1 MGNFFCGENES
12 EQNKHESWKD
22 HGVSLQRN
30 LVREQHRD
38 FREVYHV
45 VGMIGEGSISN
56 IYKIKKRKS
65 VIGRSS
71 FSESNKK
78 RGSAALRTL
87 RRETSRR
94 DKKTTVSGQVYAL
107 KEIDTACVKEGFMEE
122 LFNEVA
128 LLRQLDHPHIVK
140 LYETYFHR
148 RTLSIVIELCTGGD
162 LYKRNP

>member
-1 MGNFFCGENES
+1 MGNLVCRDYGS
-12 EQNKHESWKD
+12 EQNKPQSWKD

-38 FREVYHV
+38 FHEVYHV
-45 VGMIGEGSISN
+45 EGIIGEGSISN

-71 FSESNKK
+71 FSKK
-78 RGSAALRTL
+78 RGSTGK
-87 RRETSRR
+87 TRR
-94 DKKTTVSGQVYAL
+94 DKKRTVSGQVYAL
-107 KEIDTACVKEGFMEE
+107 KEIDTAGVKEGYMEE

-148 RTLSIVIELCTGGD
+148 RKLSIVIELCTGGD